1 MRNNFVLRSIY
12 IAGDHAREK
21 MSVSVRQTDV
31 LHFTLVMLERYVRK
45 PLEGSV
51 FDNYVC
57 LPAKKA
63 YRNMK
68 KED

>member
-1 MRNNFVLRSIY
+1 MRNNFVLQSIY
-12 IAGDHAREK
+12 IAGDHAYEK
-21 MSVSVRQTDV
+21 MSACVRQADV

-45 PLEGSV
+45 PLEGTA

-57 LPAKKA
+57 LPAKNA
-63 YRNMK
+63 YRSMK